1 MATYVLIHGASSDSW
16 YWHRV
21 VPLLE
26 ERGHSVV
33 APDLPS
39 DSDSAGF
46 PEYACAVARAVA
58 EWSGVI
64 VVAQSMGAF
73 TVPLVCDLVPV
84 DLIVLVAPMI
94 PLPGKHP
101 GEWWVASDQ
110 EAARRAFDVQE
121 GRDPDAPF
129 DVRTTYFHDV
139 PEPVVAEAFARG
151 ERYQSGSPFEQ
162 PWPADRWPAVPT
174 RVVAGRK
181 DRLFPLDMVRRLS
194 RDRLGITPD
203 VIDSGHLPALS
214 KPGELVELVESYR
227 LELSSEEPDA
237 RTLL

>member
-1 MATYVLIHGASSDSW
+1 MGNYVLVHGAASDSW

-33 APDLPS
+33 AADLPS
-39 DSDSAGF
+39 DNDSAGF
-46 PEYACAVARAVA
+46 PEYARAVAGVVA
-58 EWSGVI
+58 EWSGVTL
-64 VVAQSMGAF
+64 VAQSMGAF

-94 PLPGKHP
+94 PLPGEHP
-101 GEWWVASDQ
+101 GEWWVTSGQ

-129 DVRTTYFHDV
+129 DVRTTFFHDV

-151 ERYQSGSPFEQ
+151 ERHQSGTPFEQ
-162 PWPADRWPAVPT
+162 PWPVERWPAVPT
-174 RVVAGRK
+174 RVVAGRN

-214 KPGELVELVESYR
+214 RPHDLVDLVESYR
-227 LELSSEEPDA
+227 LELSPAGPGS
-237 RTLL
+237 RSLR